1 MPTKIFTKI
10 ILPVAIMLFA
20 LASCGNK
27 TSSSTEAEKKTAE
40 PIFDLAAT
48 RKSVEEA
55 NQALS
60 DFLKKGDSTGFAGLY
75 CSDAKMMG
83 PEASPVIGRGAIKSA
98 IGGLYQMGI
107 SGASLKTTDVWG
119 SDALVGE
126 EGTYLL
132 SFKDG
137 KEYDHGKYIV
147 LWKME
152 DGKWKLFRDIWNTDI
167 PRPVAK

>member
-10 ILPVAIMLFA
+10 MLPFAIVFFTIT
-20 LASCGNK
+20 SCSDK
-27 TSSSTEAEKKTAE
+27 SSSSTEAEKKTTE
-40 PIFDLAAT
+40 SSFDLAAA

-55 NQALS
+55 NQSLS
-60 DFLKKGDSTGFAGLY
+60 DFLKKGDSTGFASLY

-83 PEASPVIGRGAIKSA
+83 PEGPPAIGRDAIKSA

-119 SDALVGE
+119 SDALIGE

-132 SFKDG
+132 SFSDG
-137 KEYDHGKYIV
+137 KEFDHGKYIV

-167 PRPVAK
+167 PKPPAK